1 MDWNK
6 AIKEFKIYLMIE
18 RCLTNNTV
26 NAYIKDIENF
36 SCYCSNQY
44 PQKINRKDLIKYIF
58 ENQKELQ
65 SLVFYNFMRGKLKSG
80 KFQRPFKADAWG
92 GAFTEGSS
100 WHYTWSVLHDP
111 EGLMSLMGGRIN
123 FIERLDQVFTTPP
136 TSDFSYYGF
145 KIHEILEM
153 ELLKD

>member
-1 MDWNK
+1 MAKLLNRPEDEINLF
-6 AIKEFKIYLMIE
+6 KERANYYK
-18 RCLTNNTV
+18 N
-26 NAYIKDIENF
+26 
-36 SCYCSNQY
+36 
-44 PQKINRKDLIKYIF
+44 
-58 ENQKELQ
+58 
-65 SLVFYNFMRGKLKSG
+65 VFDRSTNFMRGKLKSG
-80 KFQRPFKADAWG
+80 EFQRPFKADAWG

-123 FIERLDQVFTTPP
+123 FIKRLDEVFTTPP

-153 ELLKD
+153 ELLNMGQYTWQSTNTACNILLQFCSPTLENSKKNKACHE